1 MEDME
6 ASGNGT
12 DGLRAVCRSEERHT
26 NHKGGQLLAKWTF
39 KAVRPWLFGALAA
52 ATIGTGLAS
61 TQYRPV
67 TIHIFSPTGNRSM
80 KFWTFKTKVRN
91 ILAQARVPLA
101 ARDRVQVTRNRGNT
115 TILVR
120 DAIPIWVRTAHRH
133 FKYWTTEYHVGSILS
148 HLGIKL
154 LPLDKVWPP
163 LTASITAGSTVD
175 VIRQWLVKK
184 SVTSS
189 LPFAVTYRP
198 DPRLVKGRKQVIQH
212 GRQGVVSTTIQYL
225 VQNGSPLNG
234 KVVAKKVTKPPS
246 PEVIAYGTAPAVT
259 VNGHAMPIQRQM
271 YMVSTGYWPNPAW
284 SSGLT
289 ASGTPAHYGVV
300 AVDPAVIPL
309 GTRLYVPGY
318 GYAVAEDTGSAIVG
332 NRIDLC
338 FNNQSQAMNWGVRPL
353 EVYILGN

>member
-1 MEDME
+1 MVTKPT
-6 ASGNGT
+6 AIWP
-12 DGLRAVCRSEERHT
+12 LQFRRAKHT
-26 NHKGGQLLAKWTF
+26 NNKGGQLLAKWTF

-67 TIHIFSPTGNRSM
+67 TIHLFSPTGNRSIN
-80 KFWTFKTKVRN
+80 FWTFKTKVRN
-91 ILAQARVPLA
+91 ILAQARVPVS
-101 ARDRVQVTRNRGNT
+101 ARDRVRVMKRNGNT
-115 TILVR
+115 TIFVR
-120 DAIPIWVRTAHRH
+120 DAVPVWVKTAHRH

-148 HLGIKL
+148 ALGIKL
-154 LPLDKVWPP
+154 APLDKVRPP
-163 LTASITAGSTVD
+163 LTATVAAGNTVD

-198 DPRLVKGRKQVIQH
+198 DPQLAKGRRQVVQN
-212 GRQGVVSTTIQYL
+212 GRQGVESTTIQYL
-225 VQNGSPLNG
+225 VQNGSPLSD
-234 KVVAKKVTKPPS
+234 KVVAKKVTKAPS

-259 VNGHAMPIQRQM
+259 VNGQAMPIQRQL

-284 SSGLT
+284 STGLT

-309 GTRLYVPGY
+309 GTHLYIPGY
-318 GYAVAEDTGSAIVG
+318 GYAVAQDTGSAIIG

-338 FNNQSQAMNWGVRPL
+338 FNDQSQAINWGVRPL
-353 EVYILGN
+353 DVYILGN